1 MKKIISLI
9 LCSLPFI
16 VFSQARVLNGQ
27 YNDGQSFGKP
37 IKDTARSLAVTYP
50 LSLVSGGTSYVDTL
64 KTIGDT
70 SALFVFGG
78 GGANAGDTA
87 SFTPSTV
94 YGSFFNSLNDT
105 LVITRMQIGLQG
117 TSPNVTVKVYWNDSL
132 NVTAGA
138 TSLTTSGTTATS
150 TATGTS
156 VTTFTNYKIPP
167 NVWVW
172 CVTPVVTTKPT
183 YMTATLIGYKKR
195 VL

>member
-1 MKKIISLI
+1 MKKIILII
-9 LCSLPFI
+9 LCLLPI
-16 VFSQARVLNGQ
+16 LVFSQARVLNGQ

-37 IKDTARSLAVTYP
+37 IKDTVRSLYTAYP
-50 LSLVSGGTSYVDTL
+50 FFVVSGGTSYVDTL
-64 KTIGDT
+64 RAVADT
-70 SALFVFGG
+70 SALFAFGG

-117 TSPNVTVKVYWNDSL
+117 TSPNVTIKVYWNDSL

-138 TSLTTSGTTATS
+138 TSLTVSGS
-150 TATGTS
+150 TATNIYTGTT

-172 CVTPVVTTKPT
+172 CMTTVVTAKPT

>member
-1 MKKIISLI
+1 MKKIILI
-9 LCSLPFI
+9 LSFLTPVL
-16 VFSQARVLNGQ
+16 VFAQARVLNGQ
-27 YNDGQSFGKP
+27 YNDGASFGKP
-37 IKDTARSLAVTYP
+37 IKDTSRSLIAQSP
-50 LSLVSGGTSYVDTL
+50 LSITSGGTSYVDTL

-117 TSPNVTVKVYWNDSL
+117 TSPNVTIKVYWNDSL

-138 TSLTTSGTTATS
+138 TSLTVSGS
-150 TATGTS
+150 TATNIYTGTT

-172 CVTPVVTTKPT
+172 CMTTVVTTKPT